1 MLLKISACILTH
13 NEEKN
18 IERCLASVSFC
29 DQVLVV
35 DSHSTDLTREI
46 AKSLGVDVIERDWPG
61 FRSQREFTIAA
72 AQHDWILFLDAD
84 EELTADAAVKIQSL
98 RDSGRLDQVDGYWL
112 PRLNKY
118 YGKYVKHGDWRSD
131 RGLRLFDRRLARVA
145 GREIHEHVESDGTT
159 ASLDATILHE
169 SYADIHDQ
177 LQKLSGYARLM
188 AEALHREGRR
198 TNPLACLVNPAW
210 RFLRSYVFRLGF
222 LDGWRGYVIAL
233 AEAHYV
239 LEKYL
244 TLIAL
249 NEGENATQRDPDVT
263 PLLSRESEK
272 SLFRRGEEDYRECDG
287 SS

>member
-1 MLLKISACILTH
+1 MLLKISACILTY
-13 NEEKN
+13 NEANN
-18 IERCLASVSFC
+18 IARCIASVSFC

-35 DSHSTDLTREI
+35 DSHSTDSTRDI
-46 AKSLGVDVIERDWPG
+46 AKSLGADVIERDWPG
-61 FRSQREFTIAA
+61 FRTQREFTMEA
-72 AQHDWILFLDAD
+72 AQYNWILFLDAD
-84 EELTADAAVKIQSL
+84 EELAPEAAATIREL

-112 PRLNKY
+112 PRRNRY
-118 YGKYVKHGDWRSD
+118 YGKFVRHGDWRSD
-131 RGLRLFDRRLARVA
+131 RGLRLFDRRLAYVA

-159 ASLDATILHE
+159 TSLDATILHE

-198 TNPLACLVNPAW
+198 TNPLACLINPAW
-210 RFLRSYVFRLGF
+210 RFIRSYILRFGF

-249 NEGENATQRDPDVT
+249 NEGVDAAG
-263 PLLSRESEK
+263 REASK
-272 SLFRRGEEDYRECDG
+272 ITH
-287 SS
+287 